1 MSEYERELLAK
12 KLEKTKISSKSN
24 LAASEKEEDMVIVG
38 SEDSSPIEKGWLVV
52 ETETTVQ

>member
-38 SEDSSPIEKGWLVV
+38 SEDRSPIEKGWLVV